1 MALTKS
7 GSAITQLTA
16 SGTSTTLDVSAS
28 YGQTLGIKH
37 NNGSGTVTVAAL
49 AKVQWKRASGSNWYD
64 LTTVSASTTTSA
76 IDTFTVAIPDAAA
89 SVQIV
94 YTQPTGASGY
104 ALDAEIGTI
113 TGL

>member
-16 SGTSTTLDVSAS
+16 TGTSTTLDVSAA
-28 YGQTLGIKH
+28 YGQVLGIKH
-37 NNGSGTVTVAAL
+37 DNGSGAVSVAAT

-64 LTTVSASTTTSA
+64 MATVSAGTTTA
-76 IDTFTVAIPDAAA
+76 GVDTFTVAIPDAAA
-89 SVQIV
+89 SVQVV
-94 YTQPTGASGY
+94 YTQPTGPTGY
-104 ALDAEIGTI
+104 ALDAEVGTI